1 MTKFLA
7 LVSVNLRATLSAMRF
22 GSRRKGNK
30 AERFSGFGALFLLAG
45 LGLYISGVYSFTFG
59 SQLAP
64 LGMINLIIL
73 IMPVIAVS
81 FGLMFTSFAA
91 QGVVFGGKDNDLMLS
106 MPVSPFSLMLS
117 RTLALYVENLIF
129 TVFVLAPAGVAY
141 LVFGGTGGVGFF
153 VVLMVGAVLLSAL
166 PTLFSLLI
174 GFVLSWVSSKFL
186 RRGILST
193 LLYLVFFLLLM
204 GVVMRLSFAM
214 GDLSRYAAGLQD
226 AFTGWGLP
234 FLLLEQAA
242 CEGNMLS
249 LLALTGLCLVPFF
262 LVVWLFAGRYKKI
275 VTSMGARKARSDYKL
290 ERLSASGHRAALL
303 KKELKRFFG
312 TPAYFINA
320 GFGLILLVASGV
332 ACLVFR
338 GQVEEFMTLT
348 QGLLPVVPILAL
360 SMAFLLSTTEITA
373 SSISLEGKQL
383 WILKEAPVSAGEI
396 FLVKAGMQMLVTLPC
411 LLVGVICAAVAVGV
425 DVGSTVLLLVLGLLF
440 SGVMA
445 QGGLLANLR
454 FPKLDAPNDTVVVK
468 QSASVLII
476 MFGSWVL
483 LAALGFGYFFL
494 FSRLGETAGLLIAAG
509 ICALLNVVL
518 WRLLATVGVKM
529 FRDL

>member
-7 LVSVNLRATLSAMRF
+7 LVSVNLRATLNAMRF
-22 GSRRKGNK
+22 GSGRKGK
-30 AERFSGFGALFLLAG
+30 KGGRLSGFGALFLLAG
-45 LGLYISGVYSFTFG
+45 LGLYISGMYSFTFG

-64 LGMINLIIL
+64 LGMLNLIIL

-81 FGLMFTSFAA
+81 FGLMFTVFAA
-91 QGVVFGGKDNDLMLS
+91 QGVVFGGRDNDLMLS

-129 TVFVLAPAGVAY
+129 TVFVLAPAGAAY
-141 LVFGGTGGVGFF
+141 LVFGGTGGAGFF
-153 VVLMVGAVLLSAL
+153 VVLMVGAVLISAL
-166 PTLFSLLI
+166 PTLFSLLV
-174 GFVLSWVSSKFL
+174 GYVLSWVSSKFL
-186 RRGILST
+186 RRGLLST

-204 GVVMRLSFAM
+204 GMIMSLSVAM
-214 GDLSRYAAGLQD
+214 GDLSRYAAGLQG

-242 CEGNMLS
+242 CEGNLLS
-249 LLALTGLCLVPFF
+249 LLALAGLCLAPFL
-262 LVVWLFAGRYKKI
+262 LVVWIFAGQYKKI

-290 ERLSASGHRAALL
+290 ERLSASGHRSALL

-312 TPAYFINA
+312 TPIYFLNA
-320 GFGLILLVASGV
+320 GLGLLLLAAGGV

-338 GQVEEFMTLT
+338 GQVGEFLSLT
-348 QGLLPVVPILAL
+348 QGMLPVMPLQAL
-360 SMAFLLSTTEITA
+360 VMAFLLSTTEITA
-373 SSISLEGKQL
+373 SSISLEGRQL
-383 WILKEAPVSAGEI
+383 WILREAPVSAGEI
-396 FLVKAGMQMLVTLPC
+396 FLVKTGMQMLVTLPC

-440 SGVMA
+440 SGVMS
-445 QGGLLANLR
+445 QGGLLANL
-454 FPKLDAPNDTVVVK
+454 FLPKLDAPNDTVVVK
-468 QSASVLII
+468 QSASVLIV
-476 MFGSWVL
+476 MFGAWVL

-509 ICALLNVVL
+509 ICALLNLVL
-518 WRLLATVGVKM
+518 WRLLATVGVKR

>member
-7 LVSVNLRATLSAMRF
+7 LVSVNLRATLNAMRF

-30 AERFSGFGALFLLAG
+30 AERLSGFGALVLLAV

-81 FGLMFTSFAA
+81 FGLMFTIFAA

-117 RTLALYVENLIF
+117 RTLALYVENLVF
-129 TVFVLAPAGVAY
+129 TVFVLGPAGVAY
-141 LVFGGTGGVGFF
+141 LVFGGAGGAGFF
-153 VVLMVGAVLLSAL
+153 VVLMLGAVLLSAL
-166 PTLFSLLI
+166 PTLFSLLV
-174 GFVLSWVSSKFL
+174 GYVLAWVSSKFL
-186 RRGILST
+186 RRGVLST

-204 GVVMRLSFAM
+204 AVIMRLSFAM

-242 CEGNMLS
+242 CEGNLLS
-249 LLALTGLCLVPFF
+249 LLALAGLCLVTFF

-312 TPAYFINA
+312 SPAYFINS
-320 GFGLILLVASGV
+320 GFGLILLAAGGV

-338 GQVEEFMTLT
+338 GQVEEFLALV
-348 QGLLPVVPILAL
+348 QGLVPVVPVLAL
-360 SMAFLLSTTEITA
+360 MMGFFLSTVLFTA
-373 SSISLEGKQL
+373 PSISLEGRQL
-383 WILKEAPVSAGEI
+383 WILKEAPVSCGEI
-396 FLVKAGMQMLVTLPC
+396 FLVKAGVQMLVTLPC

-425 DVGSTVLLLVLGLLF
+425 DPGSTVVLLVLGALF

-445 QGGLLANLR
+445 QGGLLANL
-454 FPKLDAPNDTVVVK
+454 FLPKLDAPNDTVVVK
-468 QSASVLII
+468 QSASVLVT

-483 LAALGFGYFFL
+483 LAIFGFGYVFVL
-494 FSRLGETAGLLIAAG
+494 SRLGETAGLLIVAAV
-509 ICALLNVVL
+509 CALLDLVL
-518 WRLLATVGVKM
+518 WRLLATVGVKL
-529 FRDL
+529 FRGL

>member
-30 AERFSGFGALFLLAG
+30 AERLSGFGALFLLAV

-64 LGMINLIIL
+64 LGMISLIIL

-129 TVFVLAPAGVAY
+129 TVFVLAPAGAAY
-141 LVFGGTGGVGFF
+141 LVFDGTGGAGFF

-204 GVVMRLSFAM
+204 GVIMRLSFAM
-214 GDLSRYAAGLQD
+214 GDPEPGMPAGLQD

-242 CEGNMLS
+242 CEGNLLS
-249 LLALTGLCLVPFF
+249 LLALTGLCLVPFL

-320 GFGLILLVASGV
+320 GFGLILLVAGGV

-338 GQVEEFMTLT
+338 GQVEEFLALT

-360 SMAFLLSTTEITA
+360 SVAFLLSTTEITA
-373 SSISLEGKQL
+373 SSISLEGRQL

-411 LLVGVICAAVAVGV
+411 LLAGVICSAVAMGV

-445 QGGLLANLR
+445 QSGLLGQPALSQAGR
-454 FPKLDAPNDTVVVK
+454 PKRHGGGQAVGLGTDYHV
-468 QSASVLII
+468 
-476 MFGSWVL
+476 WL
-483 LAALGFGYFFL
+483 LG
-494 FSRLGETAGLLIAAG
+494 AAG
-509 ICALLNVVL
+509 GPWLPGISSCSHGLVRQPVCSLRQESAHCSIWRCGGCWPL
-518 WRLLATVGVKM
+518 WA
-529 FRDL
+529 

>member
-7 LVSVNLRATLSAMRF
+7 LVSVNLRATLNAMRF
-22 GSRRKGNK
+22 GAGRRGNR
-30 AERFSGFGALFLLAG
+30 AGRISGFGALFLLAV

-64 LGMINLIIL
+64 MGMINLIIL

-81 FGLMFTSFAA
+81 FGLMFTVFAA
-91 QGVVFGGKDNDLMLS
+91 QGVVFGGRDNDLMLS

-117 RTLALYVENLIF
+117 RTLALYVENLVF
-129 TVFVLAPAGVAY
+129 TVFVLAPAGAAY
-141 LVFGGTGGVGFF
+141 LVFGGAGGAGFF
-153 VVLMVGAVLLSAL
+153 VVLMIGAVLLSAL

-174 GFVLSWVSSKFL
+174 GFVLSWVSSRFL

-193 LLYLVFFLLLM
+193 LLYMVFFLLLM
-204 GVVMRLSFAM
+204 GVIMRLSFAM
-214 GDLSRYAAGLQD
+214 GDLSRYAAGLQG

-242 CEGNMLS
+242 CEGNLLS
-249 LLALTGLCLVPFF
+249 LLALTGLCLVPFL
-262 LVVWLFAGRYKKI
+262 LVVWIFAGRYKKI

-320 GFGLILLVASGV
+320 GFGLILLLASGV

-338 GQVEEFMTLT
+338 GQVREFLALT
-348 QGLLPVVPILAL
+348 QGLLPVVPVLAL
-360 SMAFLLSTTEITA
+360 IMAFLLSTTEITA

-383 WILKEAPVSAGEI
+383 WILREAPVSAGEI

-468 QSASVLII
+468 QSASVLIV

-509 ICALLNVVL
+509 ICALLNLAL
-518 WRLLATVGVKM
+518 WRLLATVGVKL